1 MQDTATPSIH
11 DPPPAVLV
19 VDDEFQIREL
29 LSRWLTTRGFRV
41 VSAGSAATALRYLE
55 SEPVDLVTL
64 DIAMPQV
71 SGIELLRRIRHM
83 YPDTAVLML
92 TGLQTT
98 AKAIE
103 ALTAGAYGYLI
114 KPVRAR
120 EFLAQVEHGL
130 EWNRFQV
137 ERRQYTE
144 LLEQRIREQTQT
156 IQRAHEETIHRLV
169 AAAASRDLETGGHLV
184 RTGLY
189 SEILARAAG
198 WSPAEAERIRLAAP
212 MHDIGKIGLPDAIL
226 RKQGSLTPHERSVM
240 QRHTITGAAL
250 LAGSNSPV
258 LYMAREIA
266 MCHHEHW
273 DGSGYPHGLAA
284 AAIPEAARISAIA
297 DVYDALI
304 HDRIYRRAL
313 AEQDVLRIMSAE
325 NGRQFDPTLMAV
337 FFTVLDEFRDVS
349 EKHPDVW
356 QPSSAL
362 DELVGAGDRSQS
374 GSLVPAI
381 SERDPCQLAS
391 QGRSPAAGLPAQ
403 FM

>member
-1 MQDTATPSIH
+1 MQDIATPSIQH
-11 DPPPAVLV
+11 APPAILV

-41 VSAGSAATALRYLE
+41 VSAESAATALRYLE

-64 DIAMPQV
+64 DIAMPHV
-71 SGIELLRRIRHM
+71 SGIELLRQIRQV

-114 KPVRAR
+114 KPVRAK

-130 EWNRFQV
+130 EWHRFQV

-156 IQRAHEETIHRLV
+156 IQWAHEETIHRLV
-169 AAAASRDLETGGHLV
+169 AAAASRDLETGEHLV

-198 WSPAEAERIRLAAP
+198 WSPAETERIRLAAP

-226 RKQGSLTPHERSVM
+226 RKQGGLTPDERSVM

-258 LYMAREIA
+258 LCMAREIA

-273 DGSGYPHGLAA
+273 DGSGYPHGLVA
-284 AAIPEAARISAIA
+284 AAIPEAARILAIA

-313 AEQDVLRIMSAE
+313 VEQDVLRIMSAE
-325 NGRQFDPTLMAV
+325 NGRQFDPTLMTD

-349 EKHPDVW
+349 EKHPDVC
-356 QPSSAL
+356 QPESAL
-362 DELVGAGDRSQS
+362 HELVGAGDRS
-374 GSLVPAI
+374 GS
-381 SERDPCQLAS
+381 
-391 QGRSPAAGLPAQ
+391 
-403 FM
+403 